1 MTHTSE
7 PMTLADVSRKL
18 NDFANYPDDES
29 PMRGELQALAD
40 AIDAELAKQREAEPV
55 ALKIAADISTRDEFK
70 HVESP
75 LVLRI
80 VDETIKSFGIRL
92 SKLSHIDAIAYCDPS
107 DPFNSTAF
115 AWPGTARDISRHT
128 EPLYTHPQQRN
139 AVEVTDEREAFEN
152 WFSQSHKWTVLRSEH
167 TGNYPDNRMQEA
179 WSGWK
184 ARAALS
190 PVASRDKED
199 AEQWRQKL
207 RGYADRIERAEP
219 YLRNQ
224 SITRW
229 VKDITDD
236 LKRDADNA

>member
-1 MTHTSE
+1 MTHTAE
-7 PMTLADVSRKL
+7 PMTLKRMHDVM
-18 NDFANYPDDES
+18 AVYIS
-29 PMRGELQALAD
+29 PTTNWVKGLSTGLLKQWIATL
-40 AIDAELAKQREAEPV
+40 DAELAKQREDEPV
-55 ALKIAADISTRDEFK
+55 GEAGSMPSASGFTMACFK
-70 HVESP
+70 
-75 LVLRI
+75 
-80 VDETIKSFGIRL
+80 
-92 SKLSHIDAIAYCDPS
+92 AS
-107 DPFNSTAF
+107 DVPV
-115 AWPGTARDISRHT
+115 GTK
-128 EPLYTHPQQRN
+128 LYTHPQQRN

-190 PVASRDKED
+190 PLASQDKED

-236 LKRDADNA
+236 LKWDADNA